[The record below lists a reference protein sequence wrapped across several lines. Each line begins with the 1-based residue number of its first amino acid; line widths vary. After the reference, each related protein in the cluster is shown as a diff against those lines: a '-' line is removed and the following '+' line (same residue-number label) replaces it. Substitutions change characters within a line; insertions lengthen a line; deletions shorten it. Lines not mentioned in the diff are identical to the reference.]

1 MNDLK
6 VKKLSLFFLA
16 LMLVAISLPLNNQ
29 ADAYPGGLLE
39 GKQMAITTK
48 GVNIDWS
55 KTVVEPTDGDTNTYT
70 TLKYDSGSSIAYLHY
85 RFDKPI
91 DIESYQLLLGSTSQ
105 VIRLRFFD
113 ENNQVLLDMG
123 SKLVKDGTRTAVNI
137 PGVYEVWLNANPGA
151 VSVKEF
157 DLFEGATQQP
167 QPEIPQQLIV
177 VGQSSTSADLSWN
190 AVTSPDLQGYYVY
203 LDGVQIP
210 GIVTTNNFT
219 ITGLTPGQTYTAYV
233 TAVYSNNI
241 ESGPSNT
248 VTITLEEP
256 VPGNSILKIYL
267 NTGYEREYDLS
278 TSQISDFIN
287 WYDNRANGIGKN
299 YYPFVKTV
307 NVGSFKKITQYI
319 TFDKIVT
326 FDVNEY

>member
-1 MNDLK
+1 MK
-6 VKKLSLFFLA
+6 VKKLTLFFLA
-16 LMLVAISLPLNNQ
+16 LMLVVISLPLNNNQ

-55 KTVVEPTDGDTNTYT
+55 KTVAEPTDGDINTST
-70 TLKYDSGSSIAYLHY
+70 SLKYDSGSSIAYLHY

-91 DIESYQLLLGSTSQ
+91 DIESYQLLLGSNSQ

-113 ENNQVLLDMG
+113 ENNQMIFDK
-123 SKLVKDGTRTAVNI
+123 SSLVKDGTKTEVNI
-137 PGVYEVWLNANPGA
+137 AGVYEVWLNANPGT

-157 DLFEGATQQP
+157 DLFESAIQQP

-177 VGQSSTSADLSWN
+177 SGQTSTSADISWN
-190 AVTSPDLQGYYVY
+190 SVTSPDLQGYYVY
-203 LDGVQIP
+203 LDGVRIP
-210 GIVTTNNFT
+210 GIVTNNSFT
-219 ITGLTPGQTYTAYV
+219 ITGLIPGQTYAVYV
-233 TAVYSNNI
+233 TAFYSNNI

-248 VTITLEEP
+248 VTITLDEP
-256 VPGNSILKIYL
+256 IPGNAILKIYL
-267 NTGYEREYDLS
+267 NSGVEREFDLPAN
-278 TSQISDFIN
+278 QISDFIN

>member
-1 MNDLK
+1 MR
-6 VKKLSLFFLA
+6 VRLSVIIIA
-16 LMLVAISLPLNNQ
+16 LMLVLISLPLNNQ
-29 ADAYPGGLLE
+29 AEAYPGGLLE
-39 GKQMAITTK
+39 GKQMAASSN
-48 GVNIDWS
+48 GLNVDWS
-55 KTVVEPTDGDTNTYT
+55 NTVSEATDGDTNTSIP
-70 TLKYDSGSSIAYLHY
+70 LKYDGVGVAYLQY
-85 RFDKPI
+85 RFEKPT
-91 DIESYQLLLGSTSQ
+91 DITGYQLLLDTKSSKT
-105 VIRLRFFD
+105 RLRFFG
-113 ENNQVLLDMG
+113 ENNKLLYDNAN
-123 SKLVKDGTRTAVNI
+123 LVQDGTRTNLKISGA
-137 PGVYEVWLNANPGA
+137 YEVWINANPGPINL
-151 VSVKEF
+151 KEF
-157 DLFEGATQQP
+157 DLFGDSPQQP
-167 QPEIPQQLIV
+167 NPESPLNLTVI
-177 VGQSSTSADLSWN
+177 GQTSSSVDLTWN
-190 AVTSPDLQGYYVY
+190 AVNSPNVQGYYVY
-203 LDGVQIP
+203 LDGVQMP

-233 TAVYSNNI
+233 TAAYSNNI